1 MNGSLKKSART
12 LYGVCSCIIV
22 LMVICYFGVSNSKG
36 TYSATICYACTNG
49 GSTFYSTSNIPG
61 VSCTQ
66 TDNSKCQS
74 SSSSSSSSQT
84 VSSCSS
90 LFQGNCGDKFV
101 RNTTKTYTCK
111 KDNTTYTYDSDEVN
125 KCRNS
130 SGELVSYYDHALLTA
145 ITPTVSCSSVEKGSC
160 GSDEIISTSSS
171 MTSCVKGNI
180 KYFYTKTNYGTCEYT
195 EDEGQKHT
203 VYKYTKTG
211 STQVSCTRQYVNCNY
226 DAQKEDCSD
235 LGGTLNGTTCN
246 IYSSGCTS
254 DTFNCDSNVATTS
267 NCYICLGTSGSVST
281 GGEYKPSNSSPGSNC
296 HLTSSTTCSGTPV
309 AKKYECTLT
318 DKSKVCVTAYDSAWA
333 SADVGETG
341 TSCKEV
347 TSCTSTPGGG
357 ETPIPSSSSSSSS
370 SSKPSSSKPS
380 SSSSLTAP
388 GSPTP
393 SSNVDD
399 NPKTGSVAIFMVWV
413 IALGTLIYSFVYFKQ
428 SKFE

>member
-1 MNGSLKKSART
+1 MNGSLKKSSKI

-36 TYSATICYACTNG
+36 TYSAVTTVSKDCSSYGSNYIKVNGWCCPLAYSAAAEGGACYA
-49 GSTFYSTSNIPG
+49 NITHKGKMCMP
-61 VSCTQ
+61 
-66 TDNSKCQS
+66 DNSCISGVTKINSCCTGGQVLKCPDGYVANS
-74 SSSSSSSSQT
+74 DG
-84 VSSCSS
+84 SCSS
-90 LFQGNCGDKFV
+90 KNESSENDSSTKVSCSNVISGGCGQSTITST
-101 RNTTKTYTCK
+101 NPNYTSCTINGTTYYYSKSTGGTCL
-111 KDNTTYTYDSDEVN
+111 DTTEGYTYTYYN
-125 KCRNS
+125 
-130 SGELVSYYDHALLTA
+130 
-145 ITPTVSCSSVEKGSC
+145 
-160 GSDEIISTSSS
+160 
-171 MTSCVKGNI
+171 
-180 KYFYTKTNYGTCEYT
+180 
-195 EDEGQKHT
+195 
-203 VYKYTKTG
+203 YTKTG
-211 STQVSCTRQYVNCNY
+211 STQVSCTRQYVNCDY

-246 IYSSGCTS
+246 IYSSGCKS

-281 GGEYKPSNSSPGSNC
+281 GGTYKQSTSSPGTNC

-333 SADVGETG
+333 SAYVGETG

-357 ETPIPSSSSSSSS
+357 NTGGGGTTTPSSS
-370 SSKPSSSKPS
+370 SSSKPS
-380 SSSSLTAP
+380 SSSSLTGP

-399 NPKTGSVAIFMVWV
+399 NPRTGSVAIFMVWI